1 MSTSKRGRAHGTVAL
16 TAGSAVNGLLA
27 YVFYA
32 LATRHLG
39 ADAAAPVSVLWT
51 YWSFAGAALT
61 FPLQHWITRSVA
73 AHHGDGA
80 VRSALPAVV
89 GIVVAASGVAGVLAW
104 LARDALFSRADLWFP
119 GLVAWV
125 TLGSAFVGVVRGG
138 LAAQLRFGS
147 VGLALA
153 AENAVRCAAAAVLV
167 VAAVR
172 SPVGFGLC
180 LALGSLVGL
189 LWPSSFRFSRDPGGA
204 AGSGTSSPF
213 GFLSGAAGGQLLGQA
228 LLTGGPVV
236 LALGG
241 GTPAEVTALFA
252 ALALFR
258 APYTL
263 ALGLV
268 SQLTGKL
275 TRLVV
280 EGNRSAMRRLR
291 IGVGAGTVAAAL
303 LAAGVGA
310 LAGPMLVRLV
320 FGDQVRIGAPASSL
334 VAAGS
339 ALALGNLVLT
349 VATMARNRS
358 HASAAAWVV
367 GAVGA
372 AVVYAVQGPAPLAR
386 VCWAFVAAEA
396 LAFAAL
402 LTVDVRSSRSGD
414 GPLLQ

>member
-1 MSTSKRGRAHGTVAL
+1 
-16 TAGSAVNGLLA
+16 
-27 YVFYA
+27 
-32 LATRHLG
+32 
-39 ADAAAPVSVLWT
+39 
-51 YWSFAGAALT
+51 
-61 FPLQHWITRSVA
+61 
-73 AHHGDGA
+73 
-80 VRSALPAVV
+80 
-89 GIVVAASGVAGVLAW
+89 
-104 LARDALFSRADLWFP
+104 
-119 GLVAWV
+119 
-125 TLGSAFVGVVRGG
+125 
-138 LAAQLRFGS
+138 
-147 VGLALA
+147 
-153 AENAVRCAAAAVLV
+153 
-167 VAAVR
+167 
-172 SPVGFGLC
+172 
-180 LALGSLVGL
+180 
-189 LWPSSFRFSRDPGGA
+189 
-204 AGSGTSSPF
+204 
-213 GFLSGAAGGQLLGQA
+213 
-228 LLTGGPVV
+228 
-236 LALGG
+236 
-241 GTPAEVTALFA
+241 
-252 ALALFR
+252 
-258 APYTL
+258 
-263 ALGLV
+263 V